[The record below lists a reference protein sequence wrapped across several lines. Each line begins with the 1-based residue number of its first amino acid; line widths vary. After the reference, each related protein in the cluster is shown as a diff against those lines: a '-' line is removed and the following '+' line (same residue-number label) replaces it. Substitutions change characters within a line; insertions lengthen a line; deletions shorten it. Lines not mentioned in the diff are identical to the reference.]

1 MEGKDKKISC
11 TYLKYL
17 FSETFVFIASSDFLK
32 LASSAMEK
40 SAQALEYMRGL
51 PRSSTGYSQL
61 LGELW
66 TAAAMKKLNF
76 NQVIYFVQRRSTL

>member
-1 MEGKDKKISC
+1 MEGKDEKIFC

-17 FSETFVFIASSDFLK
+17 FSETFVIASSDFLK

-61 LGELW
+61 LKELW

-76 NQVIYFVQRRSTL
+76 NQV